1 MLARILLCP
10 GVSKALVFYLL
21 QEAGKGRTLLQ
32 IPSMRSTILNLTPV
46 LLTARTCA
54 LSATLCALS
63 ATVSAQGVFSNKT
76 QVVLEKVIQDY
87 PNHFYNIKG
96 ELISQAL
103 QSSRYKSTLQLPG
116 AQSTIVT
123 VSTGSQGSDWSC
135 VVLQTKNFA
144 EARDRFAA
152 IFGQLSNSIITA
164 SGQKTF
170 ILSGQYETPTEDRK
184 STAIVFS
191 LLPGVG
197 EMKKL
202 KVELALRQEQN
213 EWKIQLSVEDKDEAQ
228 GALTSN

>member
-1 MLARILLCP
+1 
-10 GVSKALVFYLL
+10 
-21 QEAGKGRTLLQ
+21 
-32 IPSMRSTILNLTPV
+32 MRSTILTLTPV

-63 ATVSAQGVFSNKT
+63 ATLSAQGVFSNKT
-76 QVVLEKVIQDY
+76 QSVLEKVIQDY

-116 AQSTIVT
+116 AQSTVVT
-123 VSTGSQGSDWSC
+123 VSTGAQGSDWSC
-135 VVLQTKNFA
+135 TVLQTKNFT

-152 IFGQLSNSIITA
+152 IYGQLSNSIITA

-213 EWKIQLSVEDKDEAQ
+213 EWKIELSVEDKDEAQ

>member
-1 MLARILLCP
+1 
-10 GVSKALVFYLL
+10 
-21 QEAGKGRTLLQ
+21 
-32 IPSMRSTILNLTPV
+32 MRSAILTMAPV
-46 LLTARTCA
+46 IL
-54 LSATLCALS
+54 ATSLQ
-63 ATVSAQGVFSNKT
+63 AQGVFSNKT

-103 QSSRYKSTLQLPG
+103 QTSRYKLTLQLPG
-116 AQSTIVT
+116 AESTVIT
-123 VSTGSQGSDWSC
+123 VSGGSQGSDWSS
-135 VVLQTKNFA
+135 VVLQTKNFS
-144 EARDRFAA
+144 EARDRFAT
-152 IFGQLSNSIITA
+152 IYGQLSNSIITA

-213 EWKIQLSVEDKDEAQ
+213 EWKIELSVEDKDEAQ